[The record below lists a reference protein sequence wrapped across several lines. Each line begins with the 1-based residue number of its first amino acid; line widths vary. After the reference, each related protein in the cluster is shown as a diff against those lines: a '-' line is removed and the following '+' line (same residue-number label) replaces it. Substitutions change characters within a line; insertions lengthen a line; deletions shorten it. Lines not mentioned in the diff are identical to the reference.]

1 MYKSNKYNLAIKR
14 HAMWMPKCLAKETG
28 NDDSQILT
36 LLWSNFTLSI
46 GQGKYCASSVSG
58 QLPK

>member
-1 MYKSNKYNLAIKR
+1 
-14 HAMWMPKCLAKETG
+14 MWMPKCLAKETG

-36 LLWSNFTLSI
+36 LLWSNYTLFI
-46 GQGKYCASSVSG
+46 GQGKYCASSASG

>member
-1 MYKSNKYNLAIKR
+1 
-14 HAMWMPKCLAKETG
+14 MWMPECLALMIETD

-46 GQGKYCASSVSG
+46 GQGKYCASSASG